1 MSDVH
6 SSITLPDSRTQAFF
20 ALLRAGLWGAE
31 KELEGFQK
39 LAATEWE
46 AVYAMARQQTVRGLM
61 YSGICLLP
69 DELMPAESLLM
80 RWAAAVEGIELRN
93 RHMNK
98 VQANLCRW
106 FENNGLKPIVMKGQG
121 VAQYYEQPFLRE
133 CGDIDLYF
141 ASAREHS
148 EAYRLLEE
156 KVGRLEKH
164 ADGSYSYKVDGV
176 SVEHHTQLV
185 DLTGR
190 RVNILIRSMED
201 KCGFPQMEII
211 AGSGA
216 TARIPSPTENVILQN
231 AHILKHALG
240 WGVGLRQLCDI
251 ARLYDTQHDDIN
263 GEVVQ
268 EVCRRAGIMEWTAL
282 LHSFLTEYMGMPK
295 ASLPFA
301 TKSMSP
307 EPLLHRILKGGNF
320 GQHRTDMVK
329 GTSGPIRRKVQTACS
344 FAQNAVFACRYAPGE
359 GVRTFWN
366 LLKGQF

>member
-46 AVYAMARQQTVRGLM
+46 AVYAMARQQTVRGLV

-98 VQANLCRW
+98 VLANLCRW

-141 ASAREHS
+141 ATPEEHS
-148 EAYRLLEE
+148 EACRFLKE
-156 KVGRLEKH
+156 KVKEIDFH
-164 ADGSYSYKVDGV
+164 ADGSYSYVVDGV
-176 SVEHHTQLV
+176 SVEHHRQLV
-185 DLTGR
+185 DLTDDSACACIGQ
-190 RVNILIRSMED
+190 LE
-201 KCGFPQMEII
+201 KKYGFPMEEI
-211 AGSGA
+211 
-216 TARIPSPTENVILQN
+216 TADRCGTVRVPSPTEDVILQN
-231 AHILKHALG
+231 AHIMKHTLG

-320 GQHRTDMVK
+320 GQHRTDMDK
-329 GTSGPIRRKVQTACS
+329 GTSGPIRRKMQTACS
-344 FAQNAVFACRYAPGE
+344 FAQNAVFACRYAPEE